1 MSSRSVN
8 RRRQQTPWLHRRSR
22 YILGA
27 IAALG
32 AVLTGY
38 LTISKAL
45 GGDAA
50 CPVGGC
56 DIVLSS
62 PYASVFGL
70 PLTLF
75 GFLAYGAMMVLAL
88 GPLAIKVDDNKELRA
103 KLEEWSWLLLFMGA
117 LAMTLFSGYL
127 MYVLT
132 TDIQQVC
139 PYCIVSAVSSL
150 SLLIVTLL
158 GRHWN
163 DFGQL
168 AFTGVLVAVV
178 TLVGTGIVYA
188 DVGSPDGGEAA
199 VAGEVPPP
207 IETTSGESEIALAQH
222 LSDIGAKKYS
232 AYWCPHCHEQQRLF
246 GREAF
251 DYINYVECAP
261 DGYNAQPQLCRD
273 AGIQGFPSW
282 EINGEL
288 YSGVIPLDQLAD
300 ISGYTGPRD
309 FKN

>member
-1 MSSRSVN
+1 MT
-8 RRRQQTPWLHRRSR
+8 RRRKQTPWLHRRSR

-27 IAALG
+27 LAAVG
-32 AVLTGY
+32 AALTGY
-38 LTISKAL
+38 LLLSAL
-45 GGDAA
+45 FETDAA
-50 CPVGGC
+50 CPIGGC

-75 GFLAYGAMMVLAL
+75 GFLAYAGMATLAL
-88 GPLAIKVDDNKELRA
+88 GPLAVKAETNKDLKVS
-103 KLEEWSWLLLFMGA
+103 LEHWSWLLLFMGS

-127 MYVLT
+127 MYILA

-139 PYCIVSAVSSL
+139 PYCIVSALTSL
-150 SLLIVTLL
+150 SLLVITLL
-158 GRHWN
+158 GREW
-163 DFGQL
+163 DDIGQL
-168 AFTGVLVAVV
+168 AFIGVLVAVV

-188 DVGSPDGGEAA
+188 DVNQPPGEVAA
-199 VAGEVPPP
+199 DGEVPPP
-207 IETTSGESEIALAQH
+207 ITTTSGESEIALAQH

-246 GREAF
+246 GKEAF
-251 DYINYVECAP
+251 QYINYIECDPSGAK
-261 DGYNAQPQLCRD
+261 AQPQLCRD

-288 YSGVIPLDQLAD
+288 VSGVIPLDQLAD
-300 ISGYTGPRD
+300 MSGYTGPRD

>member
-1 MSSRSVN
+1 MN

-27 IAALG
+27 IAAVG

-38 LTISKAL
+38 LTVSKL
-45 GGDAA
+45 FGDDAA

-56 DIVLSS
+56 DTVLSS

-88 GPLAIKVDDNKELRA
+88 GPLAIKVDDNKELRTN
-103 KLEEWSWLLLFMGA
+103 LEQWSWLLLFVGS

-132 TDIQQVC
+132 TDIRAVC

-150 SLLIVTLL
+150 SLLVVTLL
-158 GRHWN
+158 GRYW
-163 DFGQL
+163 DDVGQL

-178 TLVGTGIVYA
+178 TLVGTGIVYS
-188 DVGSPDGGEAA
+188 DVNSTDETGIEQIGEL
-199 VAGEVPPP
+199 PPP
-207 IETTSGESEIALAQH
+207 IETTSGASEIALAKH

-246 GREAF
+246 GQEAF
-251 DYINYVECAP
+251 EYVDYVECAP
-261 DGYNAQPQLCRD
+261 DGYNAKPQMCRD
-273 AGIQGFPSW
+273 AGVEGFPSW

-288 YSGVIPLDQLAD
+288 YSGTIPLNQLAD
-300 ISGYTGPRD
+300 LSGYAGPRD

>member
-1 MSSRSVN
+1 MSRSTA

-27 IAALG
+27 IAAVG

-38 LTISKAL
+38 LTVSKAL

-56 DIVLSS
+56 DVVLSS

-75 GFLAYGAMMVLAL
+75 GFLAYTAMMVLAL
-88 GPLAIKVDDNKELRA
+88 APLAIKVDDNKELRTS
-103 KLEEWSWLLLFMGA
+103 LEEWSWLLLFMGA

-132 TDIQQVC
+132 ADIQAAC
-139 PYCIVSAVSSL
+139 PYCIVSALSSL
-150 SLLIVTLL
+150 SLLLVTLL
-158 GRHWN
+158 GRYW
-163 DFGQL
+163 DDIGQL

-188 DVGSPDGGEAA
+188 DVNQPGGDAA
-199 VAGEVPPP
+199 IAGEVPPP

-222 LSDIGAKKYS
+222 LSAVGAKKYS
-232 AYWCPHCHEQQRLF
+232 AYWCPHCHDQQRLF
-246 GREAF
+246 GKEAF
-251 DYINYVECAP
+251 ESIDYVECDP
-261 DGYNAQPQLCRD
+261 KGYDAKPQLCQD
-273 AGIQGFPSW
+273 AGVTGFPSW
-282 EINGEL
+282 EIDGEL
-288 YSGVIPLDQLAD
+288 YSGTIPLDQLAD
-300 ISGYTGPRD
+300 LSGYTGPRD